1 MYPPYN
7 NKQGYVRNII
17 YIWDNMDIHAF
28 RINKGRG
35 HGRVQVIIKHCYYL
49 ILDGVLALFHIYK
62 LSYYLRTINP
72 NSYLLLI
79 FYSLW
84 YEWIEDSPSQ
94 EGRLFR
100 NKVISWE
107 KPHSRVEVFNSFRP
121 RTKLS
126 GRKKSAREKKK
137 CPREKV
143 DFSRS
148 VESEASHI
156 VDIFDIYH

>member
-79 FYSLW
+79 FYSL
-84 YEWIEDSPSQ
+84 
-94 EGRLFR
+94 
-100 NKVISWE
+100 
-107 KPHSRVEVFNSFRP
+107 
-121 RTKLS
+121 
-126 GRKKSAREKKK
+126 
-137 CPREKV
+137 
-143 DFSRS
+143 
-148 VESEASHI
+148 
-156 VDIFDIYH
+156 